1 MARQENEV
9 KCTNVFQS
17 KTQEELKKRF
27 TEMWIRMV
35 NQAEKNKS
43 VNPVK
48 K

>member
-27 TEMWIRMV
+27 TEAWIRMV
-35 NQAEKNKS
+35 NQAEKNIIT
-43 VNPVK
+43 NPVK